1 MRACELG
8 IPRVWLP
15 DIEPEASNTIM
26 ASSVQGDGFFSALLL
41 EPLPTVI
48 VSNAMIEKEK
58 IQQMALLLQ
67 ARLGAICVN
76 LPLKCRNL
84 PQEHARRLT
93 FLSQRASYGAKPEL
107 AFALGSSI
115 IRGCVALEELD
126 DRGCHVD
133 AGRLLQPLDAG

>member
-26 ASSVQGDGFFSALLL
+26 ASSVQGDGFFSSLLL

-67 ARLGAICVN
+67 ARLRAICVN
-76 LPLKCRNL
+76 LPLNV
-84 PQEHARRLT
+84 
-93 FLSQRASYGAKPEL
+93 PEFTAGTCQAVSFPVAAGELQL
-107 AFALGSSI
+107 AFALGSSVI
-115 IRGCVALEELD
+115 
-126 DRGCHVD
+126 
-133 AGRLLQPLDAG
+133 